1 MLWGQGR
8 SRSAPSAVKSAHSP
22 LPQPRAGWQELR
34 GALDTKQ
41 ELMSEEIKHL
51 EKQKALPA
59 LPRVAP
65 LVCAECV
72 RPRRILEG
80 RGAIPL

>member
-1 MLWGQGR
+1 MLRGQGR
-8 SRSAPSAVKSAHSP
+8 PRPAPSAVKSAHSP

-59 LPRVAP
+59 PHTKGYSSTYLGMGFANVRV
-65 LVCAECV
+65 
-72 RPRRILEG
+72 G
-80 RGAIPL
+80 TW